1 MTNEGINVIAPTL
14 ATRRSPLY
22 RRHLQYQARFTQVG
36 DNVVVDSY
44 CNETSI
50 NDEIDVAESMGLCDL
65 STLDRIGFKGIN
77 APKWLDSEKFHVPVL
92 ANTAEKQVSQSLLI
106 KLSAH
111 EILVL
116 SDLLFHSKDVK
127 RLYQNAVEN
136 HQNYDQQVYTLPR
149 NDSHC
154 WLAVTGTNASK
165 MFSKLCAVDL
175 RSHKF
180 AQAAVA
186 QTSLAKTN
194 AIIIRHDLN
203 KTPCFYIL
211 SDISGLEFLWDC
223 LLDAMSEFNGAP
235 VGLSALQTL
244 VSSK

>member
-1 MTNEGINVIAPTL
+1 MTKQETNIIAPTL

-22 RRHLQYQARFTQVG
+22 RRHLQYQAHFKQVG
-36 DNVVVDSY
+36 DNIVVDSY
-44 CNETSI
+44 RNEGAI
-50 NDEIDVAESMGLCDL
+50 NDEIEIAKSMGLCDL
-65 STLDRIGFKGIN
+65 STLDRTGFKGVGT
-77 APKWLDSEKFHVPVL
+77 PQWLASQSFKVPVL
-92 ANTAEKQVSQSLLI
+92 ANTAEEQSSQSLLI
-106 KLSAH
+106 KLSAQ

-116 SDLLFHSKDVK
+116 SDLLFLSEDVK
-127 RLYQNAVEN
+127 RLYQRAVEN
-136 HQNYDQQVYTLPR
+136 HQSYDQQIYNLPR

-154 WLAVTGTNASK
+154 WLAVTGINATEL
-165 MFSKLCAVDL
+165 FSKLCAVDL

-180 AQAAVA
+180 VQGAVA

-211 SDISGLEFLWDC
+211 SDISGAEFLWDC
-223 LLDAMSEFNGAP
+223 LLDAMSEFHGAP

-244 VSSK
+244 ASNQ